1 MFLGPAN
8 EFSTD
13 KHHGPDGT
21 AGVGPAVWRVCTPH
35 SDAGRP
41 GANGLGGWGA

>member
-21 AGVGPAVWRVCTPH
+21 AGVGPRGVASVDP
-35 SDAGRP
+35 AQ
-41 GANGLGGWGA
+41 